1 MNDFPLSRRLAAEA
15 LGTALLLAAVVGS
28 GIMAERLSGGNAAI
42 ALLANT
48 LATFAALYV
57 LILCFGPISGAQ
69 FNPAVSLF
77 LALRR
82 ELPWRDLPVFALAQI
97 AGGILGV
104 WLAHGMF
111 GEAIWQTGIKP
122 RGSGGEIL
130 SEAVATFGLIL
141 TIALTG
147 RFRAAAL
154 PFAVAGYIA
163 AAYWFT
169 ASTSFANPAA
179 AIARGLTASF
189 ANIRPGDVPAFIGAE
204 LAGMLAAAAILAW
217 LIPSAFTLSGESA
230 ASGHRATRR
239 AAD

>member
-1 MNDFPLSRRLAAEA
+1 MSDFPLSRRLAAEA

-48 LATFAALYV
+48 LATYAALYV

-82 ELPWRDLPVFALAQI
+82 DLPWRHWPAFAAAQVV
-97 AGGILGV
+97 GGILGV
-104 WLAHGMF
+104 WLAHAMF
-111 GEAIWQTGIKP
+111 GEAILQAGVKP
-122 RGSGGEIL
+122 RGSGGELL

-147 RFRAAAL
+147 RFRPAAL

-179 AIARGLTASF
+179 AIARAFTASF
-189 ANIRPGDVPAFIGAE
+189 ANIHPGDVPGFIGAE
-204 LAGMLAAAAILAW
+204 LAGILLAAAFLAW
-217 LIPSAFTLSGESA
+217 LTPSGESA
-230 ASGHRATRR
+230 ASGHRAART